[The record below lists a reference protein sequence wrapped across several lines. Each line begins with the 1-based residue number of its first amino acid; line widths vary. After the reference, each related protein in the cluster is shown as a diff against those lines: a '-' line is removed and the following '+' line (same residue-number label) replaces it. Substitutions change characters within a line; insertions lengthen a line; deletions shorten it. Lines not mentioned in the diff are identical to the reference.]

1 MRLEK
6 RLRFSYVQ
14 LFMALIISAC
24 NSQGILDELTTEKEK
39 EYEHTY
45 VVTSDAASIDLHGS
59 GMITTMGEEG
69 EVIIND
75 ENTHQSHANYDL
87 KKLPSNAAIVSLKSK
102 GMIFRSGLN
111 IGVTPRTQKKMIH
124 EGIPGLMEPIY
135 EDEDIPVT
143 FIKVKFTEKING
155 KINREKE
162 LTVDPNNING
172 ISFTSS
178 SI

>member
-6 RLRFSYVQ
+6 RHWFSYV
-14 LFMALIISAC
+14 LLLMALIITAC
-24 NSQGILDELTTEKEK
+24 SSQDVPDDITTEK

-45 VVTSDAASIDLHGS
+45 VVTSDAASIDLHGLGIVS
-59 GMITTMGEEG
+59 TRGEEG
-69 EVIIND
+69 EVFVND
-75 ENTHQSHANYDL
+75 ENKHQSSANFDF

-102 GMIFRSGLN
+102 GMIFRSSLD
-111 IGVTPRTQKKMIH
+111 ISVTPRNQKKMVH

-155 KINREKE
+155 KTNREKE
-162 LTVDPNNING
+162 LTIDPNNING

>member
-6 RLRFSYVQ
+6 SHWFNYV
-14 LFMALIISAC
+14 LLLMALIITAC
-24 NSQGILDELTTEKEK
+24 SSQDVPDDITTEK

-45 VVTSDAASIDLHGS
+45 VVTSDAASIDLHGLGIVS
-59 GMITTMGEEG
+59 TRGEEG
-69 EVIIND
+69 EVFVND
-75 ENTHQSHANYDL
+75 ENKHQSSASFDF

-102 GMIFRSGLN
+102 GMIFRSSLD
-111 IGVTPRTQKKMIH
+111 ISVTPRTQKKMVH

-155 KINREKE
+155 KTNREKE
-162 LTVDPNNING
+162 LTIDPNNING